1 MKIENIATVLQMK
14 NKKPDYD
21 NHEAYSEKKFLD
33 LLQNINLNT
42 VMIVHQKG
50 SLLSNKKP
58 LVHDANSVGEEKL
71 EELLYTEY
79 FEAFEFRN
87 KKNELFSKKYIVDK
101 KYQELLRLIT
111 CSDCHNWKTYP
122 KIDSD
127 DNEDFIFTWLKC
139 LPTFRGLVMAMT
151 DYTRI
156 KRNNSFFSV
165 GDKFLKQI
173 SFDTRGEEITV
184 PLSKGI
190 NVIIG
195 DNSIGKSLLLHKLT
209 DFSYSSAN
217 QKKGY
222 QKYLKE
228 NNFDVLTKVD
238 DQDIFIFDVQGGIRD
253 KFEKNKLNDSKFLKD
268 YYPKQVSLNHYENLI
283 DAEIKRYCKS
293 LKSNVEYNEK
303 INDLDLIKFH
313 IDEDEVGTLS
323 LIDNLNIININ
334 KDNYAQS
341 ITSAN
346 EIIQSLN
353 NYLVVNDKLFFEIE
367 KENIKEFIKYL
378 EGINK
383 RMQNEIDNIVF
394 QNKKINIIKGSFLSK
409 AKEIQDIK
417 SDKDKESKAFY
428 ESLESVKE
436 KIQKLVKMKNNINE
450 YYPSI
455 QVVNILPL
463 VNEIYNYKFISKI
476 NIDKIDNNYILNLIK
491 SIHKSS
497 GLNCDYDKLTNQ
509 IIIDSI
515 KNYPEGEENWEKVFD
530 EKSKAKYS
538 QDFMYKSTIL
548 NQSEIDLTREMSSGS
563 NMQIYFDLI
572 SYNGKNKGIYIVDQ
586 PEDSVSQK
594 AIKEYLLDRFKSMCE
609 NRQVIIV
616 THNPQFI
623 VNLDVDN
630 VIFISKNEKTQLL
643 EIQSGALEFEE
654 KKDKGKYRILDIVAN
669 NIDGGIETINRRWKR
684 YEKGI
689 DF

>member
-1 MKIENIATVLQMK
+1 
-14 NKKPDYD
+14 
-21 NHEAYSEKKFLD
+21 
-33 LLQNINLNT
+33 
-42 VMIVHQKG
+42 
-50 SLLSNKKP
+50 
-58 LVHDANSVGEEKL
+58 
-71 EELLYTEY
+71 
-79 FEAFEFRN
+79 
-87 KKNELFSKKYIVDK
+87 
-101 KYQELLRLIT
+101 
-111 CSDCHNWKTYP
+111 
-122 KIDSD
+122 
-127 DNEDFIFTWLKC
+127 
-139 LPTFRGLVMAMT
+139 
-151 DYTRI
+151 
-156 KRNNSFFSV
+156 
-165 GDKFLKQI
+165 
-173 SFDTRGEEITV
+173 
-184 PLSKGI
+184 
-190 NVIIG
+190 
-195 DNSIGKSLLLHKLT
+195 
-209 DFSYSSAN
+209 
-217 QKKGY
+217 
-222 QKYLKE
+222 
-228 NNFDVLTKVD
+228 
-238 DQDIFIFDVQGGIRD
+238 
-253 KFEKNKLNDSKFLKD
+253 
-268 YYPKQVSLNHYENLI
+268 
-283 DAEIKRYCKS
+283 
-293 LKSNVEYNEK
+293 
-303 INDLDLIKFH
+303 
-313 IDEDEVGTLS
+313 
-323 LIDNLNIININ
+323 
-334 KDNYAQS
+334 
-341 ITSAN
+341 
-346 EIIQSLN
+346 
-353 NYLVVNDKLFFEIE
+353 
-367 KENIKEFIKYL
+367 
-378 EGINK
+378 
-383 RMQNEIDNIVF
+383 MQNEIDNIVF